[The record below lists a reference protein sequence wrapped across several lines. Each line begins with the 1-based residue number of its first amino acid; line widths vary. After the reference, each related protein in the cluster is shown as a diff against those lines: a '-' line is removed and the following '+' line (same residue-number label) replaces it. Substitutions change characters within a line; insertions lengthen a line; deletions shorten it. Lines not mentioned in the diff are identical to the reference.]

1 MSEHALSQR
10 GGRRRSRSREAER
23 SPVSI
28 SPPGPRPVISLGV
41 RTKLFLASL
50 AIIAISL
57 LAAHAYLANTLEAL
71 LTNRI
76 ESDLSVRAELVRR
89 DVERSHCDDLAS
101 CDAVADDLGASAR
114 ARVTIVSAEGRV
126 LGDSDVPL
134 DRLPMVENHSQRP
147 ELVAARSSGHG
158 VASRLSDTVHE
169 RMLYVA
175 VPLEGAR
182 GYARVAVPL
191 VEVDQAKAGLNQALL
206 VGSLLAL
213 AVAAVFS
220 FAGAQLGSKTIRHL
234 TDVARAM
241 AKGDFSARARLQ
253 GRDEF
258 SSLGRALD
266 QLAESL
272 SITVRELSTERDL
285 VGRILSGMQEG
296 VLLLDDT
303 GRIALVNPALR
314 EMLLLGE
321 GAVGHM
327 PIDVLQN
334 AELAAL
340 LEPDSDLRTGEIEL
354 SGLKPR
360 RVLVRAVPLADEPG
374 GVLAVFV
381 DVTDIRRLESMRKDF
396 VANASHELRTPI
408 TAVRSAAETLRLAF
422 ESDPEA
428 AKHFIDIIERNAER
442 LQRLVEDLLDLS
454 RIEARELRLALEP
467 VDLAEFVPR
476 ALELLRER
484 AAKKRITLSADV
496 DRGVPPARLDRRATE
511 QILTNL
517 VENAIKYSPDGA
529 RVVVSAKVTGGAIR
543 IAVSDTGPGI
553 AERHLPRLFERFY
566 RVDTGRSREL
576 GGTGLGLAIVKHL
589 VEAQGGSVG
598 VESVVGKGSTFRMSF
613 PVPPPEEESP
623 AAVPVA

>member
-1 MSEHALSQR
+1 M
-10 GGRRRSRSREAER
+10 
-23 SPVSI
+23 SI
-28 SPPGPRPVISLGV
+28 SPPEPKPLLTFGV

-50 AIIAISL
+50 GIIAISIL
-57 LAAHAYLANTLEAL
+57 VAHAYLASALEQL
-71 LTNRI
+71 MTTRI
-76 ESDLSVRAELVRR
+76 ENDLSVRAELVKR
-89 DVERSHCDDLAS
+89 DVERSRCADYAT
-101 CDAVADDLGASAR
+101 CDALADDLGTSAR
-114 ARVTIVSAEGRV
+114 ARVTIVGDDGRV
-126 LGDSDVPL
+126 LGDSEVSL
-134 DRLPMVENHSQRP
+134 ERLPTVENHSTRP
-147 ELVAARSSGHG
+147 ELVDARIHGHG
-158 VASRLSDTVHE
+158 VSSRMSDTVHE

-175 VPLEGAR
+175 VPIAGGR
-182 GYARVAVPL
+182 GFSRVAVPL
-191 VEVDQAKAGLNQALL
+191 VEVDEAKADLMRALL

-213 AVAAVFS
+213 AVAAVTS
-220 FAGAQLGSKTIRHL
+220 IAGAQLGSQTIRHL
-234 TDVARAM
+234 TGVARAM
-241 AKGDFSARARLQ
+241 AKGDFSARALLA

-258 SSLGRALD
+258 SALGRALD

-272 SITVRELSTERDL
+272 SITVRELSNERDL

-296 VLLLDDT
+296 VLLLDT
-303 GRIALVNPALR
+303 SGRIALVNPALR

-321 GAVGHM
+321 GAVGKK
-327 PIDVLQN
+327 PIDVMQN

-340 LEPDSDLRTGEIEL
+340 LEAGSEMRTGEIEL

-360 RVLVRAVPLADEPG
+360 RVLVRVIALEDEPG

-408 TAVRSAAETLRLAF
+408 TAVRSAAETLRIAF
-422 ESDPEA
+422 ETDPDA

-454 RIEARELRLALEP
+454 RIEARELRLNVEP
-467 VDLAEFVPR
+467 LNLATFVPHV
-476 ALELLRER
+476 LELLRER
-484 AAKKRITLSADV
+484 ASKKQITLRAEV
-496 DRGVPPARLDRRATE
+496 DESLPPARLDRRATE

-529 RVVVSAKVTGGAIR
+529 RVVVSAKEQKGAIR
-543 IAVSDTGPGI
+543 VAVSETGPGI
-553 AERHLPRLFERFY
+553 AERHHPRLFERFY

-598 VESVVGKGSTFRMSF
+598 VESTVGKGSTFRMTFQIARPADDES
-613 PVPPPEEESP
+613 PESSP
-623 AAVPVA
+623 AAT

>member
-1 MSEHALSQR
+1 MSEIAAAPRST
-10 GGRRRSRSREAER
+10 RRRGRAEADR
-23 SPVSI
+23 RVSL
-28 SPPGPRPVISLGV
+28 SPPGPKPLVSFGV
-41 RTKLFLASL
+41 RTKLFLAAL
-50 AIIAISL
+50 GIIALSL
-57 LAAHAYLANTLEAL
+57 LVAHAYLASALERL
-71 LTNRI
+71 MTSRI
-76 ESDLSVRAELVRR
+76 EADLSVRAELVKR
-89 DVERSHCDDLAS
+89 DVERAHCVDFAG
-101 CDAVADDLGASAR
+101 CDRLADDLGASAH
-114 ARVTIVSAEGRV
+114 ARVTIVADDGRV
-126 LGDSDVPL
+126 LGDSDVTL
-134 DRLPMVENHSQRP
+134 ERLPTIENHSQRP
-147 ELVAARSSGHG
+147 ELVQARATGHG
-158 VASRLSDTVHE
+158 VSSRLSDTVHQQ
-169 RMLYVA
+169 MLYVA
-175 VPLEGAR
+175 VPLSG
-182 GYARVAVPL
+182 GGFARVAVPL
-191 VEVDQAKAGLNQALL
+191 VEVAQAKDELMNALL

-213 AVAAVFS
+213 AVAAATAFV
-220 FAGAQLGSKTIRHL
+220 GAQFGSSTIRHL
-234 TDVARAM
+234 TGVARAM
-241 AKGDFSARARLQ
+241 AKGDFSARARLR

-258 SSLGRALD
+258 SALGRALD

-296 VLLLDDT
+296 VLLLDHT
-303 GRIALVNPALR
+303 GHIALVNPALR

-321 GAVGHM
+321 GAVGNK

-334 AELAAL
+334 AELAEL
-340 LEPDSDLRTGEIEL
+340 LEGKSDSMRTGEIEL

-454 RIEARELRLALEP
+454 RIEARELRLAVEP
-467 VDLAEFVPR
+467 IDLGEFVPHV
-476 ALELLRER
+476 LELLRER
-484 AAKKRITLSADV
+484 AAKKRITLSAQV
-496 DRGVPPARLDRRATE
+496 DRSLPPARLDRRAME

-529 RVVVSAKVTGGAIR
+529 RVVVSAKEQSGAVR
-543 IAVSDTGPGI
+543 VAVADTGPGI

-589 VEAQGGSVG
+589 VEAQGGTVG
-598 VESVVGKGSTFRMSF
+598 VESTVGKGSTFRLTFPIAKPDMAS
-613 PVPPPEEESP
+613 PVPAE
-623 AAVPVA
+623 VV

>member
-1 MSEHALSQR
+1 VSEHAIPHR
-10 GGRRRSRSREAER
+10 GGRRRSRSRDER

-28 SPPGPRPVISLGV
+28 SPPGPAPIVALGV

-50 AIIAISL
+50 AIIGVSIL
-57 LAAHAYLANTLEAL
+57 VAHAYLANTLEHL

-76 ESDLSVRAELVRR
+76 ESDLAVRAELVRR
-89 DVERSHCDDLAS
+89 DVERSQCNDFAT
-101 CDAVADDLGASAR
+101 CDALADDLGASAR
-114 ARVTIVSAEGRV
+114 TRVTIIADDGRV
-126 LGDSDVPL
+126 LGDSEVPL
-134 DRLPMVENHSQRP
+134 ERLPAVENHAQRP
-147 ELVAARSSGHG
+147 ELVAARTSGHG

-169 RMLYVA
+169 RMLYFA
-175 VPLEGAR
+175 IPLGGGR
-182 GYARVAVPL
+182 GFARVAVPL
-191 VEVDQAKAGLNQALL
+191 VEVDQAKAGLNRALL

-220 FAGAQLGSKTIRHL
+220 FAGAQLGSKSIRHL

-241 AKGDFSARARLQ
+241 AKGDFSARAKLS

-258 SSLGRALD
+258 SKLGRALD

-340 LEPDSDLRTGEIEL
+340 LEAQSDGMRTGEIEL

-454 RIEARELRLALEP
+454 RIEARELRLSVEP
-467 VDLAEFVPR
+467 VELAEFVPR
-476 ALELLRER
+476 VLELLRER
-484 AAKKRITLSADV
+484 AAKKRITLSANV
-496 DRGVPPARLDRRATE
+496 DPGVPPAKLDRRATE

-529 RVVVSAKVTGGAIR
+529 RVVVSAKVQGGAIR
-543 IAVSDTGPGI
+543 VAVSDTGPGI

-598 VESVVGKGSTFRMSF
+598 VESVVGKGSTFRMTF
-613 PVPPPEEESP
+613 PIAAAEEETP
-623 AAVPVA
+623 ASAATA